1 MAGATVTART
11 AHVPDWPMNEDDT
24 HLVALSISKAAA
36 ALQLSTE
43 GVRARIRRGQYE
55 VRTGNDGRK
64 LVLVPGSHLEQ
75 EHGTDDERPDA
86 RFADMLKTEIDRLV
100 TERNQA
106 GTDVERWRT
115 QAEEACLV
123 AARAEAERDGL
134 RSERDTLRTELERVR
149 QPWWRR
155 LLQ

>member
-1 MAGATVTART
+1 MAGATVATRT
-11 AHVPDWPMNEDDT
+11 VHVPDRPMNEDDT
-24 HLVALSISKAAA
+24 HLVALPISKAAA

-75 EHGTDDERPDA
+75 ERGTDDERLDGRLAAERDQA
-86 RFADMLKTEIDRLV
+86 R
-100 TERNQA
+100 
-106 GTDVERWRT
+106 TDVERWRT
-115 QAEEACLV
+115 QAEEARLV

-155 LLQ
+155 

>member
-1 MAGATVTART
+1 MAGATVATRT
-11 AHVPDWPMNEDDT
+11 AHVPDRPMNEDDT
-24 HLVALSISKAAA
+24 HLVALPISKAAA

-75 EHGTDDERPDA
+75 EHGTDDERPDT
-86 RFADMLKTEIDRLV
+86 RFADVLKTEIDRLV
-100 TERNQA
+100 TERDQA
-106 GTDVERWRT
+106 RTDVERWRT
-115 QAEEACLV
+115 QAEEARLV

-134 RSERDTLRTELERVR
+134 RSERDTLRTELERAR